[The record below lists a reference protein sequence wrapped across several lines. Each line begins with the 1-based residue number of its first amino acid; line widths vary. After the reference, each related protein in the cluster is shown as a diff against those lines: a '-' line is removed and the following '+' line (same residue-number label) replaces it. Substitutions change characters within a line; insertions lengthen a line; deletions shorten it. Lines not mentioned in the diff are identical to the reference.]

1 MTSIEEKVEEHYKS
15 LLDALGIRH
24 FGKTEEINGSI
35 TKALEE
41 AKSKSGGDGN
51 NYPDIKLLLDNKA
64 GRRIPVMIEAKGT
77 KGKLEKLTSDGD
89 IELVSSGKN
98 KNRAVQQYAVNGALH
113 YGLAVLDEGTYN
125 EVVIVGINGAT
136 MTENGEVEDPEVKA
150 YYVSEK
156 NDRVPKELNGFDF
169 IQMKQKNVDL
179 SLRRLVTCLCRMR
192 RKRNSSGIK
201 RNCLRKTSRKCIRA
215 FTMIQASSHCLTLIR
230 NYISSAA

>member
-169 IQMKQKNVDL
+169 IQMKQKNVDSFFEALSNL
-179 SLRRLVTCLCRMR
+179 SLSDAEKEKL
-192 RKRNSSGIK
+192 KRDKEELLEKNIK
-201 RNCLRKTSRKCIRA
+201 KMHQSIYDDTSIKSLLDTNCI
-215 FTMIQASSHCLTLIR
+215 
-230 NYISSAA
+230 